1 MHSPQIGNRDFINSI
16 FQSLKCHL
24 ACPYFQLCFAW
35 FHFFNNLTS
44 KRQLNFQRHDLHFSW
59 NIPQPKASFVN
70 IKYNFTVKLFENHIK
85 RHPDFITDLIL
96 IGVFSA
102 FSQIFIAFTIKNFG
116 AVVFVIIMTTR
127 SIPQVIFSWLVY
139 HHYFGIFGWIGIVIT
154 FLTIGR
160 LFFWWT

>member
-1 MHSPQIGNRDFINSI
+1 MHFHRHFNKTVYTTNKVINCITAEPNSGPNGLDCSV
-16 FQSLKCHL
+16 Q
-24 ACPYFQLCFAW
+24 
-35 FHFFNNLTS
+35 
-44 KRQLNFQRHDLHFSW
+44 
-59 NIPQPKASFVN
+59 FVN
-70 IKYNFTVKLFENHIK
+70 QDK

-154 FLTIGR
+154 FLTIGK
-160 LFFWWT
+160 LLSNSLKNQKCF

>member
-1 MHSPQIGNRDFINSI
+1 MTAEP
-16 FQSLKCHL
+16 
-24 ACPYFQLCFAW
+24 
-35 FHFFNNLTS
+35 NLGPNGLDCYV
-44 KRQLNFQRHDLHFSW
+44 Q
-59 NIPQPKASFVN
+59 FVN
-70 IKYNFTVKLFENHIK
+70 QEK

-154 FLTIGR
+154 FLTIGK
-160 LFFWWT
+160 LLSNSLKNQKCF

>member
-1 MHSPQIGNRDFINSI
+1 MIFIFILIVKHREIKLNS
-16 FQSLKCHL
+16 
-24 ACPYFQLCFAW
+24 
-35 FHFFNNLTS
+35 T
-44 KRQLNFQRHDLHFSW
+44 
-59 NIPQPKASFVN
+59 VN
-70 IKYNFTVKLFENHIK
+70 LFENRLK

-154 FLTIGR
+154 FLTIGKNSCSISK
-160 LFFWWT
+160 LSFF

>member
-1 MHSPQIGNRDFINSI
+1 MSVSI
-16 FQSLKCHL
+16 HKWIKKLR
-24 ACPYFQLCFAW
+24 YE
-35 FHFFNNLTS
+35 N
-44 KRQLNFQRHDLHFSW
+44 
-59 NIPQPKASFVN
+59 QP
-70 IKYNFTVKLFENHIK
+70 K

-139 HHYFGIFGWIGIVIT
+139 NHYFGIFGWIGIVIT

-160 LFFWWT
+160 IFLTNISIIVL

>member
-1 MHSPQIGNRDFINSI
+1 M
-16 FQSLKCHL
+16 
-24 ACPYFQLCFAW
+24 
-35 FHFFNNLTS
+35 
-44 KRQLNFQRHDLHFSW
+44 
-59 NIPQPKASFVN
+59 
-70 IKYNFTVKLFENHIK
+70 K

-96 IGVFSA
+96 IGIFSA

-160 LFFWWT
+160 LFFRCTKVMFSISGARIVNTVRKIRAKTKKANEEKKSRKLGY

>member
-1 MHSPQIGNRDFINSI
+1 M
-16 FQSLKCHL
+16 
-24 ACPYFQLCFAW
+24 
-35 FHFFNNLTS
+35 
-44 KRQLNFQRHDLHFSW
+44 
-59 NIPQPKASFVN
+59 
-70 IKYNFTVKLFENHIK
+70 
-85 RHPDFITDLIL
+85 IL

-154 FLTIGR
+154 FLTIGKNSFSISKLSFFKFLGAR
-160 LFFWWT
+160 IVNTVRKIRAKTRKANEENKSRKYPKLFPGFHERDGP